1 MMRYVVFYILFLVT
15 VLQGGSMFSGSDI
28 PADQP
33 VGMPVRQSEEAT
45 HCIDASLSALVE
57 ANRFADIS
65 VRLVNPVNVNL
76 IRRFRNGEFAADKL
90 FSNLA
95 EGHALSYGPVYKAAF
110 LSSQEYAAL
119 QKVGGYYIYALR
131 RIIV

>member
-1 MMRYVVFYILFLVT
+1 MRYVIFYILFLIT
-15 VLQGGSMFSGSDI
+15 LIQGGSMFSGSDI

-33 VGMPVRQSEEAT
+33 IGMLVRQSEEAT
-45 HCIDASLSALVE
+45 DCIDASLSALVE
-57 ANRFADIS
+57 ANRFADVS
-65 VRLVNPVNVNL
+65 VRPVNPVNVNL
-76 IRRFRNGEFAADKL
+76 IRRFRTGEFAADKL
-90 FSNLA
+90 FPNLA
-95 EGHALSYGPVYKAAF
+95 EGQTLSCGPVYKAAF